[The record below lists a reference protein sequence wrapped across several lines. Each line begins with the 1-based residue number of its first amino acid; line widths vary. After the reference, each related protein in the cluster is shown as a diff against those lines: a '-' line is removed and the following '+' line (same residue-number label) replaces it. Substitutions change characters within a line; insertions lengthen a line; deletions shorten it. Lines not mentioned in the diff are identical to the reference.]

1 MRQPFQGRTDTR
13 RERMLALQPTDLRA
27 SEIEA
32 LVWSTT
38 NGWADAPLFDL
49 PALLRRIVWAVRPPR
64 RSEASTLARR
74 HRDSRVT

>member
-1 MRQPFQGRTDTR
+1 MRQPFRGRTDTR
-13 RERMLALQPTDLRA
+13 FERMFDLNPTDLRA

-32 LVWSTT
+32 LAWSTT
-38 NGWADAPLFDL
+38 NGWADAPLLDL

-64 RSEASTLARR
+64 RSEAGTVARR